1 MGQPAYHFVINPAAG
16 NGRGRRNWEQLEPEL
31 SRAGISY
38 TARMTTGPGDG
49 QPQTLAAV
57 AAAAPGDVIVAI
69 GGDGTAGE
77 VAGGLVQSNR
87 ASELALGVIS
97 SGTGNDLARTL
108 GLPGDARQ
116 AFDVIAAGKKATLD
130 AGMASGHCF
139 LNVAGVGF
147 DAAVANAANKSP
159 KFLGGTVPYVLG
171 LLRTLWGYRPVPMEL
186 DVDGT
191 VYEGRFLLVAVANG
205 RYFGGG
211 MKIAPQAEVADG
223 AFDVVMAGDLGR
235 LETLRMLPRIYKGT
249 HVSHPK
255 VVIVRARQIGVRV
268 KGELYC
274 QADGELL
281 PTVPT
286 EFSVRSHA
294 LSVLVP

>member
-1 MGQPAYHFVINPAAG
+1 MEQPAYHFIINPAAG
-16 NGRGRRNWEQLEPEL
+16 NGRGRRSWEQLEPEL
-31 SRAGISY
+31 IRAGIRY
-38 TARMTTGPGDG
+38 TARLTTGPGDG

-57 AAAAPGDVIVAI
+57 STAAPGDVIVAV
-69 GGDGTAGE
+69 GGDGTAAE
-77 VAGGLVQSNR
+77 VAGGLVQSGR
-87 ASELALGVIS
+87 ASDLSLGLIS

-116 AFDVIAAGKKATLD
+116 AFAVIVKGNTTMLD
-130 AGMASGHCF
+130 AGMAAGHCF

-147 DAAVANAANKSP
+147 DAAVANAANRSP

-171 LLRTLWGYRPVPMEL
+171 LLRTLWGYKPMPMEL
-186 DVDGT
+186 DLDGT
-191 VYEGRFLLVAVANG
+191 VYEGRFLLVAIANG

-211 MKIAPQAEVADG
+211 MKVAPQADVADG
-223 AFDVVMAGDLGR
+223 AFDVVMAGNIGR
-235 LETLRMLPRIYKGT
+235 LETLQLLPRIYKGT
-249 HVSHPK
+249 HVGHPK
-255 VVIVRARQIGVRV
+255 VKIVRARQIGIRV

-281 PTVPT
+281 PAVPT

-294 LSVLVP
+294 ISILVP